1 MLLSELQKMVED
13 ALEMYGDIPVARTR
27 SLDIDGIIQNDF
39 EKNLIKYSSK
49 DFDVLNGPKNYFTI
63 KTPLYDK

>member
-1 MLLSELQKMVED
+1 MLLSELQKIIQDTIM
-13 ALEMYGDIPVARTR
+13 LYGDIPVIRVR

-63 KTPLYDK
+63 KTPFYD

>member
-1 MLLSELQKMVED
+1 MLLSELQKQIEAV
-13 ALEMYGDIPVARTR
+13 LEMYGDMPVVRTR
-27 SLDIDGIIQNDF
+27 TIDIDGIIQNDF

-63 KTPLYDK
+63 KTPFYD

>member
-1 MLLSELQKMVED
+1 MLLSELQKIIQDTIM
-13 ALEMYGDIPVARTR
+13 LYGDIPVVRIR

-63 KTPLYDK
+63 KTPFYA

>member
-13 ALEMYGDIPVARTR
+13 ALEMYGDIPVVRTR

>member
-1 MLLSELQKMVED
+1 MKLSELQKIIQDTIM
-13 ALEMYGDIPVARTR
+13 LYGDIPVVRVR

-63 KTPLYDK
+63 KTPFYD

>member
-1 MLLSELQKMVED
+1 MLLSELQKIIQDTIM
-13 ALEMYGDIPVARTR
+13 LYGDMDIVRTR
-27 SLDIDGIIQNDF
+27 TLDLDGIIQNDF

-63 KTPLYDK
+63 KTPFYD

>member
-1 MLLSELQKMVED
+1 MLLSELQKIIQDTIM
-13 ALEMYGDIPVARTR
+13 LYGDIPVVRVR

-63 KTPLYDK
+63 KTPFYD